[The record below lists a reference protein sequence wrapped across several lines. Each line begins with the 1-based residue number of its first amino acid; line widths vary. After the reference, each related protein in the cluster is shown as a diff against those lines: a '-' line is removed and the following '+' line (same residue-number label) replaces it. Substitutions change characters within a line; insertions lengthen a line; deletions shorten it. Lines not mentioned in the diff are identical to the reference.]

1 MTTLVLEFKKKHK
14 MRIKHCIASFNWTQK
29 HKRYVNESDIDDV
42 FESIY
47 TTATSYMQKSLEQ
60 DSGWIIQS

>member
-1 MTTLVLEFKKKHK
+1 